1 MDALGRN
8 CIEIERNIKMDV
20 LEKARELGEM
30 LADSEEYKRMK
41 AAEAAKNADETAIAM
56 LADYNRK
63 ANEFAAKVQAAQPT
77 PEELEE
83 YRVSLGNAF
92 AELDANAVVHEFLEA
107 TKAFDDMM
115 KNINSII
122 AFYVVPERQGGSCS
136 GDCSSCGGCN

>member
-1 MDALGRN
+1 
-8 CIEIERNIKMDV
+8 MDV

-41 AAEAAKNADETAIAM
+41 AAEVAKNADETALSM

-63 ANEFAAKVQAAQPT
+63 ANEFAAKIRTSEPT
-77 PEELEE
+77 KEELEE
-83 YRVSLGNAF
+83 YRDSLGKAF
-92 AELDANAVVHEFLEA
+92 AELDANAVVHEFLESS
-107 TKAFDDMM
+107 KAFDDMM

-122 AFYVVPERQGGSCS
+122 AFYVVPEKQGGSCS